1 MLFNNKEEFKKLYVD
16 RLTSKY
22 GKSPAD
28 AHIYEKYDVLGEL
41 VRDYSG
47 TNWRNTR
54 DYVINNEKKQLVY
67 HIFGFREEVRSRRGG
82 GRPRPSLRP

>member
-22 GKSPAD
+22 GKSPVD

-67 HIFGFREEVRSRRGG
+67 FSMEF
-82 GRPRPSLRP
+82 

>member
-54 DYVINNEKKQLVY
+54 DYVINNEKKQLKS
-67 HIFGFREEVRSRRGG
+67 GFVTII
-82 GRPRPSLRP
+82 GRPVDSLHQI